1 MTLPLLNIDDPGSR
15 AAPGIAL
22 FNLGFR
28 PFFLLAGITAVLLV
42 PLWIFAYTQGQIEFG
57 YYSAIVW
64 HSHEMLFGY
73 TVAVIAGF
81 LLTAVRNWTD
91 LPTPGGKALAGL
103 VLLWLAGRIAPFVA
117 GVLPHWVIA
126 ALDIA
131 FLPVLAITLS
141 IPLLRKRQTHN
152 LVFLF
157 VLAALTL
164 ANVLVHMQ
172 LLGMTQATAKP
183 GFYLAVY
190 LIVLL
195 IAILG
200 GRVIPFFTERGI
212 AGGTTRKW
220 KTVEYFSLGCLVV
233 LLVLDLAYASP
244 LAITVFAILAAL
256 GHGIRLFGWYQKQV
270 WSVPLLWVLQ
280 LGYAWLVVGFL
291 FKALSAAGLV
301 SPALAIH
308 AFTVGGIGTITLGM
322 MARVALGHTGRT
334 LRVGP
339 AMFWAFVLANLA
351 GMIRVLPPAIYPEYY
366 DTWLVL
372 AAIFWS
378 TAFAIFVISYA
389 GILINPRVDGRPG

>member
-1 MTLPLLNIDDPGSR
+1 MTLPLMNIDDPESR

-22 FNLGFR
+22 FYLGFR
-28 PFFLLAGITAVLLV
+28 PFFLLAGIMAVLLI
-42 PLWIFAYTQGQIEFG
+42 PLWIIAYTRGQTEFG
-57 YYSAIVW
+57 YYTTIYW

-91 LPTPGGKALAGL
+91 LPTPGGKSLAGL
-103 VLLWLAGRIAPFVA
+103 VLLWLAGRIVPFTA
-117 GVLPHWVIA
+117 GFLPHGIIA

-141 IPLLRKRQTHN
+141 IPLLRRKQVHN

-157 VLAALTL
+157 ILSALTL

-172 LLGMTQATAKP
+172 LLGITQATAKP
-183 GFYLAVY
+183 GFNLAVY

-212 AGGTTRKW
+212 AGATTRQW
-220 KTVEYFSLGCLVV
+220 KAVEYLSLGSLVV
-233 LLVLDLAYASP
+233 LLVLDLAHASP
-244 LAITVFAILAAL
+244 RAITVFAVLAAL
-256 GHGIRLFGWYQKQV
+256 GHGIRLFGWYQKQI

-280 LGYAWLVVGFL
+280 LGYIWLVVGFL
-291 FKALSAAGLV
+291 FKALSAAGLLN
-301 SPALAIH
+301 PALAMH
-308 AFTVGGIGTITLGM
+308 AFTAGGIGTLTLGM
-322 MARVALGHTGRT
+322 MARVALGHTGRA
-334 LRVGP
+334 LRVVP
-339 AMFWAFVLANLA
+339 AMTWAFVLVTLA
-351 GMIRVLPPAIYPEYY
+351 GMLRVFPPTITPEYY

-372 AAIFWS
+372 AAICWS

-389 GILINPRVDGRPG
+389 GILIRPRVDGRPG

>member
-1 MTLPLLNIDDPGSR
+1 MNIDDPESR
-15 AAPGIAL
+15 AAPRIAL

-28 PFFLLAGITAVLLV
+28 PFFLLAGITAVLLI
-42 PLWIFAYTQGQIEFG
+42 PLWIFAYTRGQTEFG
-57 YYSAIVW
+57 YYTAILW

-91 LPTPGGKALAGL
+91 IPTPGGKALAGL
-103 VLLWLAGRIAPFVA
+103 ALLWLAGRFAPFVA
-117 GVLPHWVIA
+117 GLLPHGVIA

-157 VLAALTL
+157 ILSALTL

-172 LLGMTQATAKP
+172 QLGITQATAKP
-183 GFYLAVY
+183 GLNLAVY

-200 GRVIPFFTERGI
+200 GRVIPFFTERGT
-212 AGGTTRKW
+212 AGTTTRQW
-220 KTVEYFSLGCLVV
+220 KTVEYLSLGSLVV

-244 LAITVFAILAAL
+244 LAVTVFAVLAAV

-270 WSVPLLWVLQ
+270 WSVPLLWVLH
-280 LGYAWLVVGFL
+280 LGYAWLVVGFI
-291 FKALSAAGLV
+291 FMALSAAGLI
-301 SPALAIH
+301 SPTLAIH
-308 AFTVGGIGTITLGM
+308 AFTAGGIGTVTLGM
-322 MARVALGHTGRT
+322 MARVALGHTGRA

-351 GMIRVLPPAIYPEYY
+351 GMIRVFPPAFSPGYY

-389 GILINPRVDGRPG
+389 GILLSPRVDGRPG

>member
-1 MTLPLLNIDDPGSR
+1 MTPPLMNIDDPEPT

-42 PLWIFAYTQGQIEFG
+42 PLWIFAYIRGQTEFG
-57 YYSAIVW
+57 YYTAILW

-103 VLLWLAGRIAPFVA
+103 IMLWLAGRIAPFVA
-117 GVLPHWVIA
+117 GFLPHGIIA

-131 FLPVLAITLS
+131 FLPVLAIALS
-141 IPLLRKRQTHN
+141 IPLLRRKQTHN
-152 LVFLF
+152 LVFL
-157 VLAALTL
+157 LILSALTL

-183 GFYLAVY
+183 GLNLAVY
-190 LIVLL
+190 LVILL

-212 AGGTTRKW
+212 AGTTTRQW
-220 KTVEYFSLGCLVV
+220 KAVEYLSLGSLVV
-233 LLVLDLAYASP
+233 LLVIDLAHASQ
-244 LAITVFAILAAL
+244 LAIAVFAVLAAA

-270 WSVPLLWVLQ
+270 WSVPLLWVLH

-291 FKALSAAGLV
+291 FKALSTAGLA
-301 SPALAIH
+301 SPALATH
-308 AFTVGGIGTITLGM
+308 AFTAGGIGTVTLGM
-322 MARVALGHTGRT
+322 MARVALGHTGRA

-339 AMFWAFVLANLA
+339 AMFWAFVLITLA
-351 GMIRVLPPAIYPEYY
+351 GMIRVFPPAINPGYY

-372 AAIFWS
+372 AAILWS
-378 TAFAIFVISYA
+378 TAFAIFVSSYA
-389 GILINPRVDGRPG
+389 GILIRPRVDGRPG